1 MCNHWRN
8 KWSTKDQLTR
18 LPQHQ
23 RTCNV
28 EMIDESDHNIILLIR
43 HHKFSAVKYIKKKLD
58 DSISHPFGYFY
69 LLYKLHKNPSI
80 KKNRLIWLCQLT
92 SCTLNVGWWNASTNC
107 HKSTH
112 MFQRLI
118 YFEMWSQ
125 LPDVTRKCK
134 FTHTWCSVSTWTLIL
149 RLTQPIV
156 LPNCSPIFLTR
167 PNTIN

>member
-1 MCNHWRN
+1 MVDKGPARQVTPTPKNMQYWDDRWVRPQYHPPN
-8 KWSTKDQLTR
+8 KTSQILCCEIHPTKNLTIPHHTR
-18 LPQHQ
+18 LANSTYFTNCT
-23 RTCNV
+23 RILVLKKTC
-28 EMIDESDHNIILLIR
+28 L
-43 HHKFSAVKYIKKKLD
+43 F
-58 DSISHPFGYFY
+58 
-69 LLYKLHKNPSI
+69 
-80 KKNRLIWLCQLT
+80 WLCQLT

-118 YFEMWSQ
+118 CFEIWSQ

-134 FTHTWCSVSTWTLIL
+134 FTHTWCSFSTWTLIL

>member
-1 MCNHWRN
+1 MVDKGPAHQVTPTPKNMQCWDDRWVRPQYHPPN
-8 KWSTKDQLTR
+8 KTSQILCCEI
-18 LPQHQ
+18 HQ
-23 RTCNV
+23 
-28 EMIDESDHNIILLIR
+28 
-43 HHKFSAVKYIKKKLD
+43 KKLD

-118 YFEMWSQ
+118 CFEIWSQ

-134 FTHTWCSVSTWTLIL
+134 FTHTWCSFSTWTLIL

-156 LPNCSPIFLTR
+156 LPNCSPIFLT
-167 PNTIN
+167 PVPIQ